1 LSRLEAAKARLP
13 KAPDRADFNDVESY
27 EEARGYW
34 QSHIGRIL
42 GLAKQMDAN
51 EAATKAKPPNG

>member
-1 LSRLEAAKARLP
+1 MSRLEAAKARLP
-13 KAPDRADFNDVESY
+13 KAPDRANFKTEEDY

-34 QSHIGRIL
+34 QSHVGRIL

-51 EAATKAKPPNG
+51 EAAKKAKTPS